1 MCRNVRRDYS
11 KLEETLEDFNNS
23 KSEAINT
30 LRSNIENAKVT
41 MKSAV
46 ELNRE
51 IYGHVNDKLEHV
63 TIKSDELVANMT
75 LISKKHRELRDNT
88 AERFR
93 QHNAKFAEISNTA
106 DKMNTRFTGLEDG
119 VEKAV
124 NSLTEKITDN
134 SVRLMESNKKIG
146 TNDRELALLQSRL
159 TDTEATFKE
168 DLKSM
173 TSKEKLTAVMK
184 IFDAK
189 LETDKAALRALESE
203 LEEEIE
209 SLKAGIEKSG
219 KQIELAHE
227 KRRQL
232 EMHFNQAMA
241 FEKQNS
247 IKQIS
252 IVEKRLS
259 DPIRGVQRKLD
270 SFEQLVMSELN
281 KNDESDADLKQKI
294 KAINATILSDGKTLA
309 ETKNAVTSIKR
320 ITASKHKQLE
330 GSIDALVYQ
339 IQLHEDMLANLEGL
353 DKSQVSDSMEKHSK
367 LADTVI
373 QEEFKTKEFLLKKL

>member
-11 KLEETLEDFNNS
+11 KLEQTLEEFNDS
-23 KSEAINT
+23 KTEAIST

-63 TIKSDELVANMT
+63 TIKSEELIANMT
-75 LISKKHRELRDNT
+75 LVSKKHRELRDNT

-93 QHNAKFAEISNTA
+93 QYSEKYENLSKAS
-106 DKMNTRFTGLEDG
+106 DKIATRFTGLEDG

-124 NSLTEKITDN
+124 NGLTEKITEN
-134 SVRLMESNKKIG
+134 SVRLKESSKKI
-146 TNDRELALLQSRL
+146 TKNDRELTSLQNRL
-159 TDTEATFKE
+159 IDTEANLKE

-189 LETDKAALRALESE
+189 LETDKAALRALEAE

-209 SLKAGIEKSG
+209 SLKVGIEKSG

-281 KNDESDADLKQKI
+281 KNDESDADLRQKM
-294 KAINATILSDGKTLA
+294 KAINATIISDGRTLA
-309 ETKNAVTSIKR
+309 ETKNAVNSIKR
-320 ITASKHKQLE
+320 ITATKHKQLE
-330 GSIDALVYQ
+330 GSIDAIVYQ
-339 IQLHEDMLANLEGL
+339 TQLHEDMLANLEGL

-373 QEEFKTKEFLLKKL
+373 QE